1 MENCPKIVVAAL
13 HGTPLGG
20 GLETALGAHYRVA
33 AASDARRPAGS
44 PSRPAAGRR
53 RHAAPAAPDRRQ
65 VRARRH
71 HLGPP
76 HPGAR
81 GQEQGHH
88 RRHRR
93 GRPSGRRRGAC
104 ADAGGA
110 EGAAA
115 AASATSRS
123 TLESPDLFK
132 ETEKAIARRARGFK
146 APWNI
151 IKCVQAAVEL
161 PFDEGIKRERELFV
175 ELLTSPE
182 SAAQRYYFF
191 AEREA
196 AKVLDVPADTPQR
209 DDQDGR
215 HRRRRH
221 HGRRHRHELRQCRH
235 PGDASRGEAGSAR
248 PRPRRPSAP
257 TTRTPPSAAA

>member
-1 MENCPKIVVAAL
+1 MPKYALDAIISGRHIPAPEAKSKGIIDAIVEGDL
-13 HGTPLGG
+13 
-20 GLETALGAHYRVA
+20 LEG
-33 AASDARRPAGS
+33 
-44 PSRPAAGRR
+44 
-53 RHAAPAAPDRRQ
+53 
-65 VRARRH
+65 
-71 HLGPP
+71 
-76 HPGAR
+76 
-81 GQEQGHH
+81 
-88 RRHRR
+88 R
-93 GRPSGRRRGAC
+93 GRPC
-104 ADAGGA
+104 PDAGGA
-110 EGAAA
+110 ERAAPA
-115 AASATSRS
+115 RARPRRRRS
-123 TLESPDLFK
+123 ESPDLFK

-146 APWNI
+146 APWSI

-209 DDQDGR
+209 EIKTRR

-235 PGDASRGEAGSAR
+235 PG
-248 PRPRRPSAP
+248 RRS
-257 TTRTPPSAAA
+257 SK